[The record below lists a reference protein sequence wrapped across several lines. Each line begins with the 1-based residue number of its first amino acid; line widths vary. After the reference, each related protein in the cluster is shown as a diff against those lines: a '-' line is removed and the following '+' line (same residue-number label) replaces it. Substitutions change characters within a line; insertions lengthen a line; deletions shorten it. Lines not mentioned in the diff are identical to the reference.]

1 MGKTAQAQPSGMEEI
16 VGRHPPGRES
26 LIPVLQDIQERWGYL
41 SEESVDELSR
51 VTGISQNE
59 IYGVATFFTQF
70 RVRPPAEHKIQACL
84 GTACHVRGGHQ
95 ILSELEQRLGI
106 KAGESTGDGK
116 FDLERVACIGCC
128 ALAPVVVVD
137 GNVHAKLAPQKVR
150 SLISHYRKKKGGD
163 GS

>member
-1 MGKTAQAQPSGMEEI
+1 MAETAQEHLSQVEEI
-16 VGRHPPGRES
+16 VRRHPPGRES
-26 LIPVLQDIQERWGYL
+26 LIPVLQDIQERFGYL
-41 SEESVDELSR
+41 SEESVDELAR
-51 VTGISQNE
+51 VTGISENE

-70 RVRPPAEHKIQACL
+70 RVTPPGEHRIQACL

-106 KAGESTGDGK
+106 KAGETTADRK

-137 GNVHAKLAPQKVR
+137 GDVHARMAPQKVR
-150 SLISHYRKKKGGD
+150 SIISRYRRDKAGGD
-163 GS
+163 A